1 MAEFGRSI
9 RALVGVRLREFFREP
24 EAVFWTYG
32 FPIVLAAGLGIAFR
46 DKPVEHVAVGVAE
59 WSAGAAPASR
69 TAEALGGDSAFRVTR
84 YPDSAA
90 AALAL
95 RTGRAELV
103 VLPGPAGG
111 VEYRYDDTRPEAA
124 AARLRVDDRL
134 QRAAGR
140 TEALPTGDVIVR
152 ERGSRYIDFL
162 LPGLIALNL
171 MGSGVWGTG
180 FTIVDARRR
189 KLLKRLLATPMS
201 RAEFLASF
209 PLAQLLLLVL
219 EVGSIL
225 LFGVIAF
232 DVPVRGSLATLTL
245 VASCGSLTFG
255 ALGLLAAARPT
266 TIEGASGLMNL
277 MLMPMWVLSGVFFS
291 SERFPALVQPVIQAL
306 PLTALV
312 DALRLIMLEGAGLA
326 AVAGKLAVLGAW
338 LVLAFLLALK
348 TFRWQ

>member
-59 WSAGAAPASR
+59 WSAGAAAAAT
-69 TAEALGGDSAFRVTR
+69 TAEALGGDSAFAVTR
-84 YPDSAA
+84 YPDSSA

-95 RTGRAELV
+95 RTGRAALV
-103 VLPGPAGG
+103 VVPRADGG
-111 VEYRYDDTRPEAA
+111 LEYRYDDTRPEAA

-140 TEALPTGDVIVR
+140 TEGFPTGDTIVR

-232 DVPVRGSLATLTL
+232 GVPVRGSLATLAL

-266 TIEGASGLMNL
+266 TIEGASGVMNL

-291 SERFPALVQPVIQAL
+291 SDRFPALVQPVIKAL

-338 LVLAFLLALK
+338 LVVAFLLALR

>member
-59 WSAGAAPASR
+59 WTAGPDAAGR
-69 TAEALGGDSAFRVTR
+69 TAAVLGGDSAFQVTR
-84 YPDSAA
+84 YPDSVS

-95 RTGRAELV
+95 RTGRAALV
-103 VLPGPAGG
+103 VVPRGEGG
-111 VEYRYDDTRPEAA
+111 IEYRYDDTRPEAA

-140 TEALPTGDVIVR
+140 VEAVPTGDTIVR

-232 DVPVRGSLATLTL
+232 DVPVRGSLATLAL
-245 VASCGSLTFG
+245 VASAGSLTFG

-291 SERFPALVQPVIQAL
+291 SERFPALVQPVIKAL

-326 AVAGKLAVLGAW
+326 AVAGKLAILGAW
-338 LVLAFLLALK
+338 LVLAFLLALR

>member
-1 MAEFGRSI
+1 MAEFGTSI
-9 RALVGVRLREFFREP
+9 RAMIMVRLREFFREP

-32 FPIVLAAGLGIAFR
+32 FPIVLAGGLGLAFR
-46 DKPVEHVAVGVAE
+46 DKPADQVPVGLATWTE
-59 WSAGAAPASR
+59 AGAAQA
-69 TAEALGGDSAFRVTR
+69 TAALAVDSSFVVTS
-84 YPDSAA
+84 YADSSA

-95 RTGRAELV
+95 RAGKVALV
-103 VLPGPAGG
+103 VVPQAEGRFL
-111 VEYRYDDTRPEAA
+111 YRYDDTRPEAA
-124 AARLRVDDRL
+124 MARLRVDDRL

-140 TEALPTGDVIVR
+140 ADRAATADQVIR

-232 DVPVRGSLATLTL
+232 DVPVRGSLATLAL
-245 VASCGSLTFG
+245 VASAGSLTFG

-291 SERFPALVQPVIQAL
+291 SERFPALVQPVIKAL

-326 AVAGKLAVLGAW
+326 AVAGKLAILGAW
-338 LVLAFLLALK
+338 LVLAFLLALR